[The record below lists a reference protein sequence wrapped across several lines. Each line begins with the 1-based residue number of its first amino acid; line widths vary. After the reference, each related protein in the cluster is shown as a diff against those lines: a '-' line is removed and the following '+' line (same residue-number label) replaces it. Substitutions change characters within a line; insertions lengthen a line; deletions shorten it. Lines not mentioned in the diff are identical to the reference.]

1 VDRGLGRIWGIAALR
16 LALASAVLGT
26 SPLLAAAQPHEAAAP
41 GETPGA
47 PQVGIAT
54 PGQLGGHLLQVPINT
69 ITPGGVPIKPEMKSL
84 DVNDP
89 AALQRGMQAFSAFN
103 CNGCHMGNGG
113 GGMGPA
119 LSAGNFIYGGEPA
132 NIYLTIVQGRPRGM
146 PAWGSVLPE
155 QVVWD
160 LVAYIQSLKSAP
172 APEWGQTVSASSPD
186 IEQVPIEL
194 SQSVT
199 PWQHTE
205 PFKYGE
211 KP

>member
-1 VDRGLGRIWGIAALR
+1 MGRGLGRICEIAALR
-16 LALASAVLGT
+16 LALASAALAM
-26 SPLLAAAQPHEAAAP
+26 SPLVAAAQPREAAVP
-41 GETPGA
+41 GGARGA
-47 PQVGIAT
+47 PQTGIAT
-54 PGQLGGHLLQVPINT
+54 PGQLGGSLLQVPINT
-69 ITPGGVPIKPEMKSL
+69 ITPGGVSIKPEIKPPDL
-84 DVNDP
+84 NDP

-113 GGMGPA
+113 GGIGPA

-160 LVAYIQSLKSAP
+160 LVAYVQSLKNAP
-172 APEWGQTVSASSPD
+172 TPEWGQTVSASSPK

-194 SQSVT
+194 SQSPT